1 MIVLIKL
8 FSELEIVRIKVKLGS
23 KGQLVIP
30 KVIRESLGLTENIV
44 LVLEVKDKKIE
55 IRPLEEDVLEKW
67 EDIAKRE
74 GVDVSKEIL
83 YGDKLYGEVF

>member
-1 MIVLIKL
+1 M
-8 FSELEIVRIKVKLGS
+8 VRIKVKLGS

-44 LVLEVKDKKIE
+44 LILEVKDKKIE

-67 EDIAKRE
+67 EEIAKRE

-83 YGDKLYGEVF
+83 YGDKLYEEVF